1 MHSFHN
7 TIDLR
12 GEQLAR
18 AHARAATQEEIVLG
32 IFHASH
38 KGLLTPED
46 VLRLMPARTPI
57 TSVRRAMTNLTERGQ
72 LVKTEHFTL
81 GQYGVRVHYWSLV
94 TPQRPLL

>member
-18 AHARAATQEEIVLG
+18 AQARALTQEDLVMA
-32 IFHASH
+32 IFIASH

-46 VLRLMPARTPI
+46 VLRLMPEPALL
-57 TSVRRAMTNLTERGQ
+57 TSVRRAMTNLTNRGH
-72 LVKTEHFTL
+72 LCKTEHFTL
-81 GQYGVRVHYWSLV
+81 GQYGARVHYWSLV
-94 TPQRPLL
+94 SAQRPLL